1 MKEFFIKYAN
11 ANIIINA
18 IGYIAIYIFWCFCHP
33 EALSYQEQFQM
44 FLFDSEYLLNR
55 LAMPGGMAD
64 YIGEFVVQFFFI
76 ISLGA
81 VFLTLLFIAL
91 QQLTWRLTHKWG
103 AADSYYPLSFVPV
116 VYMMGTM
123 CNPDVMISL
132 IVALTA
138 ILATALLYT
147 TIKSTKLRLAS
158 VVIILP
164 LSFWLFGYVTAV
176 LPLLF
181 AFNEWR
187 SKQPAKEIAK
197 TFCISLVVALLIV
210 GGMYLA
216 AGLFHRSIDAILT
229 GFNFFRFD
237 DQTPSSQH
245 ECIAVITLFPALLS
259 LIPTVKPAEK
269 WAPVIISAL
278 VLLGGALHLTKQF
291 DKSMWRMIKYD
302 YLVRTLHWDSI
313 IGMAEKTPSPT
324 PYDAACVN
332 LALGMKGQLGERM
345 FEFPQFGTEGLI
357 MPFSSNHFATLAQ
370 SEIFYQL
377 AMVNEAQ
384 RFFFEAQAAIP
395 NHYESARVYRRLAE
409 TNLINSHYGVA
420 QRYLLRL
427 KRTLFYSSW
436 AESRLKMIENKEL
449 FNKQNE
455 YYNLRKLAGKTD
467 MLFSS
472 NLMNQTLAR
481 LYYQNK
487 SNTLAQEYALAYAVL
502 DKNIKFF
509 NEILN
514 HDAAHWKKY
523 VMPRHWQEAY
533 LLATIAQDK
542 RDLPVTNEAMDDFRS
557 FFNAYSNN
565 PNDPMLSVGRL
576 KTSAWSFILGTK

>member
-1 MKEFFIKYAN
+1 MKDFLTKHT
-11 ANIIINA
+11 NILLSLL
-18 IGYIAIYIFWCFCHP
+18 GGIAIWVFWAFIHP
-33 EALSYQEQFQM
+33 EALSYHEQFQM
-44 FLFDSEYLLNR
+44 FLFDTDYLLAR
-55 LAMPGGMAD
+55 LALPGGMAD
-64 YIGEFVVQFFFI
+64 YIAEFIVQFFFI

-81 VFLTLLFIAL
+81 VFLTLLFLLL
-91 QQLTWRLTHKWG
+91 QQITWRLARKWG
-103 AADSYYPLSFVPV
+103 ATDMYYPLSFIPV

-138 ILATALLYT
+138 VLAIALLYAS
-147 TIKSTKLRLAS
+147 IKSPKLRLAS
-158 VVIILP
+158 IILILP
-164 LSFWLFGYVTAV
+164 LSFWLFGYVTAA
-176 LPLLF
+176 LPVLF

-187 SKQPAKEIAK
+187 SKQPTKSIAT
-197 TFCISLVVALLIV
+197 TFGVSLAVSILIIAAL
-210 GGMYLA
+210 YLF
-216 AGLFHRSIDAILT
+216 AGLIHRGINAILI

-237 DQTPSSQH
+237 DQTPSTQH
-245 ECIAVITLFPALLS
+245 ICVAVITLFPALLS
-259 LIPTVKPAEK
+259 FIPAIRKAEK
-269 WAPVIISAL
+269 WGAISLTAL
-278 VLLGGALHLTKQF
+278 VLVVGAFHLTKQF

-313 IGMAEKTPSPT
+313 ISMAEKTPSPT

-427 KRTLFYSSW
+427 KRTLFYRSW
-436 AESRLKMIENKEL
+436 AESRLKMIENKDL
-449 FNKQNE
+449 FNEENE
-455 YYNLRKLAGKTD
+455 YYNLRKLSGKTD
-467 MLFSS
+467 ILYST
-472 NLMNQTLAR
+472 NLLNQTLAR

-487 SNTLAQEYALAYAVL
+487 SNSLAHEYALAYAVL

-533 LLATIAQDK
+533 LLATIAKED
-542 RDLPVTNEAMDDFRS
+542 RDLPVTNEAMEDFRS

-565 PNDPMLSVGRL
+565 PNDPMLSIGRL
-576 KTSAWSFILGTK
+576 KTSAWSYILGTK

>member
-1 MKEFFIKYAN
+1 MKDFLTKHT
-11 ANIIINA
+11 NILLSLL
-18 IGYIAIYIFWCFCHP
+18 GGIAIWVFWAFIHP
-33 EALSYQEQFQM
+33 EALSYHEQFQM
-44 FLFDSEYLLNR
+44 FLFDTDYLLAR
-55 LAMPGGMAD
+55 LALPGGMAD
-64 YIGEFVVQFFFI
+64 YIAEFIVQFFFI

-81 VFLTLLFIAL
+81 VFLTLLFLLL
-91 QQLTWRLTHKWG
+91 QQITWRLARKWG
-103 AADSYYPLSFVPV
+103 ATDMYYPLSFIPV

-138 ILATALLYT
+138 VLAIALLYAS
-147 TIKSTKLRLAS
+147 IKSPKLRLAS
-158 VVIILP
+158 IILILP
-164 LSFWLFGYVTAV
+164 LSFWLFGYVTAA
-176 LPLLF
+176 LPVLF

-187 SKQPAKEIAK
+187 SKQPTKSIAT
-197 TFCISLVVALLIV
+197 TFGVSLAVSILIIAAL
-210 GGMYLA
+210 YLF
-216 AGLFHRSIDAILT
+216 AGLIHRGINAILI

-237 DQTPSSQH
+237 DQTPSAQH
-245 ECIAVITLFPALLS
+245 ICVAVITLFPALLS
-259 LIPTVKPAEK
+259 LIPTIKKAEK
-269 WAPVIISAL
+269 WGAISLTAL
-278 VLLGGALHLTKQF
+278 VLVIGALHLTKQF

-427 KRTLFYSSW
+427 KRTLFYRSW

-449 FNKQNE
+449 FNKENE
-455 YYNLRKLAGKTD
+455 YYNLRKLSGKTD
-467 MLFSS
+467 ILYST
-472 NLMNQTLAR
+472 NLLNQTLAR

-487 SNTLAQEYALAYAVL
+487 SNSLAHEYALAYAVL

-533 LLATIAQDK
+533 LLATIAKED
-542 RDLPVTNEAMDDFRS
+542 RDLPVTNEAMEDFRS

-565 PNDPMLSVGRL
+565 PNDPMLNIGRL
-576 KTSAWSFILGTK
+576 KTSAWSYILGTK